1 MPSEGQFEEIAIGV
15 CKSYSLVKPS
25 FIARGSF
32 KETYLTKINNHIP
45 IALKIFDP
53 KKCNLFRA
61 EREITA
67 MQQCE
72 SPFIAKL
79 YNWGTYTH
87 SDKSSFLFVMEEFLS
102 GGTLSDRLGS
112 TCPTATQ
119 VCDYGIAL
127 INAVCHLRDKSLVHR
142 DIKPENIMFQLN
154 QDVPILV
161 DFGLVRNLGEVSLTP
176 TYLNQGPCSPF
187 FASPEQLNNDKHLID
202 WRADQ
207 FSIGVVL
214 CICLTGNHPYLQQ
227 GQTAIDT
234 VERVINHASCSS
246 AFSAKAQESGFG
258 FLAKMVSPWPI
269 DRYGQPELISKEIEN
284 LKRRLQDE
292 RIPSN
297 GA

>member
-1 MPSEGQFEEIAIGV
+1 MPNEGRFEEIAIGI
-15 CKSYSLVKPS
+15 CKNHSLVKPS
-25 FIARGSF
+25 FIARGNF
-32 KETYLTKINNHIP
+32 KETYLTNINSHIP
-45 IALKIFDP
+45 IALKVFDP
-53 KKCNLFRA
+53 NKCNLCRA
-61 EREITA
+61 EREIAA

-102 GGTLSDRLGS
+102 GGNLSDRLSS
-112 TCPTATQ
+112 TRLTVAQ

-154 QDVPILV
+154 QDIPILV

-176 TYLNQGPCSPF
+176 TFVNQGPCTPF

-207 FSIGVVL
+207 FSVGVVL

-227 GQTAIDT
+227 GQTPIDT
-234 VERVINHASCSS
+234 VERVINHASYSRE
-246 AFSAKAQESGFG
+246 FSAQIRESGFV

-269 DRYGQPELISKEIEN
+269 DRYSHPELILKELEN
-284 LKRRLQDE
+284 LKRRL
-292 RIPSN
+292 
-297 GA
+297 